1 MIESKEKKKRKESEN
16 IRKDFL
22 WLTHE
27 TSDPLF
33 LFHPL
38 VARRDLMKTVIE
50 AGAQGPIDRQESR
63 GGCLAANHRPPSKG
77 PTLFSYLP
85 SIHELTLHETR
96 LFNFYPFRINRSL
109 MCIMKDLF
117 SFLFLAG

>member
-1 MIESKEKKKRKESEN
+1 MIESKKKKKRKESEN

-27 TSDPLF
+27 TFDPLF

-50 AGAQGPIDRQESR
+50 AGAQG
-63 GGCLAANHRPPSKG
+63 A
-77 PTLFSYLP
+77 
-85 SIHELTLHETR
+85 
-96 LFNFYPFRINRSL
+96 NRSARITWRVFGSQSSASL
-109 MCIMKDLF
+109 EGTDTF
-117 SFLFLAG
+117 FLSPFDS